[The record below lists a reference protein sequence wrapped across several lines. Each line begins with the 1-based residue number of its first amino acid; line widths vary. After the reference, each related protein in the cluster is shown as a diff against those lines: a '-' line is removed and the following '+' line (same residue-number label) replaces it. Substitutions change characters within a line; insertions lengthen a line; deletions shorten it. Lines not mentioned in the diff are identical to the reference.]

1 MENPYLKQYPDLMAN
16 KTILYVHGFLSSA
29 QSGTVQLLRTF
40 MPQARIVAED
50 IPIHPAEAMA
60 LLQRLCQEYTPDLII
75 GSSMGGMYTE
85 MLRGYDRI
93 LVNPALRMGDTM
105 SSMMGKQT
113 FQNVRQDGVQ
123 ELMVTKGLI
132 KEYKDITTQC
142 FEGLTAEDNRHV
154 WGLFGD
160 KDPIVH
166 TFDLFSEHYSQAI
179 HFHGEHRLVDK
190 VVDHYLIP
198 IIRWIDDRQQHR
210 ERPIVYIDYEALH
223 DAYGHPTSSM
233 HKAYEL
239 LLTYYQVYIVA
250 PSLSNHMEQMAE
262 VGAWVEEYLSAPAWN
277 HVVYTDRKALLY
289 GDYFIDP
296 QPDTDFMG
304 TTLAYG
310 SDEFKSWEDI
320 IVYFERL
327 GGQ

>member
-40 MPQARIVAED
+40 MPQAHIVAED

-132 KEYKDITTQC
+132 KEYKDINEKC
-142 FEGLTAEDNRHV
+142 FSQLTEEEHQLV
-154 WGLFGD
+154 LGLFFYAD
-160 KDPIVH
+160 QIVQ
-166 TFDLFSEHYSQAI
+166 TFDLF
-179 HFHGEHRLVDK
+179 
-190 VVDHYLIP
+190 
-198 IIRWIDDRQQHR
+198 
-210 ERPIVYIDYEALH
+210 
-223 DAYGHPTSSM
+223 
-233 HKAYEL
+233 
-239 LLTYYQVYIVA
+239 
-250 PSLSNHMEQMAE
+250 N
-262 VGAWVEEYLSAPAWN
+262 
-277 HVVYTDRKALLY
+277 
-289 GDYFIDP
+289 
-296 QPDTDFMG
+296 
-304 TTLAYG
+304 
-310 SDEFKSWEDI
+310 
-320 IVYFERL
+320 
-327 GGQ
+327 